1 MAILALIKSVSVGKS
16 PVGSHSEP
24 SVALVDTVSIGRAP
38 VGGHVVAEQALVNTI
53 SAGHAADDEMKDMT
67 YLMVREI

>member
-1 MAILALIKSVSVGKS
+1 MAILALIK
-16 PVGSHSEP
+16 
-24 SVALVDTVSIGRAP
+24 TVSIGRAP

-53 SAGHAADDEMKDMT
+53 SAGHAVDDEMKDMT